1 MNGASAAT
9 AMGYG
14 ANAGQRRPSA
24 YSQQRTPQD
33 ASLSSPSESSKPQT
47 RFVGDLNPEAMFME
61 AMGPPSKNENPQK
74 YDVGIWLSLNNGNG
88 GSGSG
93 SQFITSRPPQ
103 AMDRFLLPFVKEHC
117 MTTMPPLGD
126 FEKLKAVFYQKI
138 HPIFPVIPQSAIT
151 GDPASPTEIILK
163 QLICLAASTDP
174 NSAQYLHLQG
184 HGAGLLSPQEFS
196 QTISSA
202 VRATLETSLI
212 PDRVLH
218 IRALTILSMYTQP
231 TCPEEADLPAQL
243 GGRAIHH
250 VQTLGLQLL
259 GFDAPNCDELESLFC
274 AVWALDRLNAAQYG
288 RPCVMHE
295 RDIGTNLTNCIR
307 KQPPCFRL
315 LLSVIQWLDHVID
328 LYRPGPTAEASG
340 AQKVAFMDLP
350 VLEAMIVD
358 AEALRVPSF
367 LIGKL
372 TGFSSKFECL

>member
-1 MNGASAAT
+1 
-9 AMGYG
+9 
-14 ANAGQRRPSA
+14 
-24 YSQQRTPQD
+24 
-33 ASLSSPSESSKPQT
+33 
-47 RFVGDLNPEAMFME
+47 MFME
-61 AMGPPSKNENPQK
+61 AMGPSASKNESTQK
-74 YDVGIWLSLNNGNG
+74 YDVGVWLSLNNNGNEGTYGNG
-88 GSGSG
+88 SGNGASAG

-103 AMDRFLLPFVKEHC
+103 AMDRFLLPFVKDQC
-117 MTTMPPLGD
+117 LTTMPPLGD

-138 HPIFPVIPQSAIT
+138 HPIFPVIPQSAIA
-151 GDPASPTEIILK
+151 GGPEPDSPTVIVLK

-174 NSAQYLHLQG
+174 TSAQYLRLDG
-184 HGAGLLSPQEFS
+184 RAPLSPQEFS
-196 QTISSA
+196 QTVSSA
-202 VRATLETSLI
+202 VRATLETSII

-231 TCPEEADLPAQL
+231 TCAEEADLPAQL

-259 GFDAPNCDELESLFC
+259 GYDAPNGDELESLFC

-288 RPCVMHE
+288 RPCLMHE
-295 RDIGTNLTNCIR
+295 RDIGTNLAHCIR

-367 LIGKL
+367 LIGKSL
-372 TGFSSKFECL
+372 DIAR